1 MLMFM
6 VPFKIQAI
14 WRTNAGPLWVDSTVT
29 AVRVCFLKLPW
40 SSANFMSRKQ
50 RETRV
55 GLGSTAHL
63 HEAQGH
69 ADTKD

>member
-6 VPFKIQAI
+6 VPFRLPAI
-14 WRTNAGPLWVDSTVT
+14 WRTNARILWVDSTVA

-40 SSANFMSRKQ
+40 SSANFMSRKEY
-50 RETRV
+50 ETRL

-69 ADTKD
+69 SDTKD